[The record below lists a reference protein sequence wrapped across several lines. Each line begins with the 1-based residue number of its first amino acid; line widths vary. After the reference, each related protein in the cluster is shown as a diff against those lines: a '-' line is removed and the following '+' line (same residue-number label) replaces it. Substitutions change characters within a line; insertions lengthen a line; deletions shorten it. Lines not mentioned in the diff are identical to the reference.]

1 MRQLGPV
8 LFVVISLALLPNVI
22 CMVLPVRSKPPS
34 APPQP
39 RVDNAIER
47 FFIRAMAKKLA
58 TITPNQAP
66 LQPNPTFDEMAL
78 STMQLLD
85 PTSDP
90 LIQSAK
96 IARLLGEVTPP
107 FLRFLFR
114 TFGGSRLGCEANAL
128 VAPFFSQWLVGPAKR
143 VEGPVKEE
151 TWQSTMLIEECRY
164 LKSVDGCRHA
174 CVYLCKVPTQA
185 FFKESLNMDVT
196 MTPDFN
202 DSSCRMCFG
211 QAPPA
216 SLNDDPVMLATD
228 GVPCLATVSCC
239 GATAGKVKKNS
250 SSESS
255 SREVS
260 TEEEELICK

>member
-1 MRQLGPV
+1 MRQLAPV
-8 LFVVISLALLPNVI
+8 LSFVISLALLPDVM

-34 APPQP
+34 APPPP

-47 FFIRAMAKKLA
+47 FFIRAMARKLA
-58 TITPNQAP
+58 TITPDQAP
-66 LQPNPTFDEMAL
+66 FKPNPTFDEMAL

-85 PTSDP
+85 PASDP

-96 IARLLGEVTPP
+96 IARLLEEVTPP

-114 TFGGSRLGCEANAL
+114 TFGGSRFGCEANAL
-128 VAPFFSQWLVGPAKR
+128 VAPLFSQWLVGPSKR
-143 VEGPVKEE
+143 VEGPVKGD

-174 CVYLCKVPTQA
+174 CVYLCKVPTQT

-202 DSSCRMCFG
+202 DNSCRMCFG

-216 SLNDDPVMLATD
+216 SLDDDPVMLATD

-239 GATAGKVKKNS
+239 GATVGKTKKK
-250 SSESS
+250 
-255 SREVS
+255 SRSKEAS
-260 TEEEELICK
+260 TEKEELICK